1 MVQATA
7 SILAGIRG
15 PYACYAGTSAMV
27 PTIVVVRLSVAEPH
41 RAAVTSSAHSAMCHA
56 VRAAAV
62 AASMLPAHPARVP
75 GVCVGGSSREGSIA
89 DQINADS
96 EGSPCRLLALGGS
109 ANIRSWM
116 SAVEANADV
125 DRPPAP
131 ERTDADD
138 PIRTMGWRANGGL
151 IRYLMGSGEI
161 FRDRRLNLVA
171 QRELVVRQENVRVRL
186 AHD

>member
-1 MVQATA
+1 
-7 SILAGIRG
+7 
-15 PYACYAGTSAMV
+15 
-27 PTIVVVRLSVAEPH
+27 
-41 RAAVTSSAHSAMCHA
+41 MCHA
-56 VRAAAV
+56 VRRPPWRPPCCRPTRRV
-62 AASMLPAHPARVP
+62 YPGSVSGAHPEKGPLRIK
-75 GVCVGGSSREGSIA
+75 S
-89 DQINADS
+89 NADS

-109 ANIRSWM
+109 ASIRSWM